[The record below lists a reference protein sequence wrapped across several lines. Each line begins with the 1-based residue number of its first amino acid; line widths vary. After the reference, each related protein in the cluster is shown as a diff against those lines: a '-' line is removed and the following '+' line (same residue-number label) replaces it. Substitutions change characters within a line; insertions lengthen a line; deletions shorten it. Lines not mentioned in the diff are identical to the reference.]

1 MGKITAKFQV
11 TLPRHV
17 ADRLGVAP
25 GDEIHWDAHGPVVRV
40 SAVPKRPRL
49 SVDERLRLFDESTDG
64 QNRRQR
70 RLRRVTKPTDRG
82 WTREDAYLM
91 EDGLPRGVP
100 RRH

>member
-17 ADRLGVAP
+17 ADRLGVTP

-40 SAVPKRPRL
+40 TAAPKRTRL
-49 SVDERLRLFDESTDG
+49 SVDERLRLFDESTDE
-64 QNRRQR
+64 QRRRQR
-70 RLRRVTKPTDRG
+70 RLGRQAKPTVRG
-82 WTREDAYLM
+82 WKREDAYLM